1 MIPTPD
7 PRLDA
12 ILQKVRRIELS
23 TRGLVDALR
32 AGRYSSRFRGRGM
45 AFDEVREYVPGDD
58 VRTIDWNVTA
68 RAGTPFVKQ
77 FVEERELRILLLVD
91 VSGSTAYGSV
101 GQSRR
106 ELAAE
111 VAGVLAFAAASGHD
125 QVGVVLFSD
134 RVEAYVPPG
143 GGRRHALRVVQTIL
157 DTEPLGVGTD
167 FEVAATFASDVM
179 KRRGVVVVVSDFLAR
194 AGGDDLLEDALRR
207 LRGRHD
213 VVAVQ
218 LVDPAEITLPD
229 VGRVVVEDAEG
240 GDVVVL
246 HAGDPA
252 VRRRYAE
259 LARAK
264 LDAVERA
271 CWGAGVD
278 HLTLV
283 AGSPWE
289 APLAEFFERRP
300 RRMS

>member
-12 ILQKVRRIELS
+12 ILQKVRRIELK
-23 TRGLVDALR
+23 TRGLVDALL
-32 AGRYSSRFRGRGM
+32 AGRYSSRFRGHGM
-45 AFDEVREYVPGDD
+45 SFDEVREYVPGDD

-68 RAGTPFVKQ
+68 RAGTPFVKR
-77 FVEERELRILLLVD
+77 FVEERELKILLLVD

-125 QVGVVLFSD
+125 QVGVLLFSD
-134 RVEAYVPPG
+134 RVEAFVPPG
-143 GGRRHALRVVQTIL
+143 GGRRHALRVVHTIL
-157 DTEPLGVGTD
+157 DTEPSGRGTD
-167 FEVAATFASDVM
+167 FGLAATFASEAM
-179 KRRGVVVVVSDFLAR
+179 KRRGVIVVISDFLAR
-194 AGGDDLLEDALRR
+194 GGGEDALEDALRR
-207 LRGRHD
+207 LRARHD

-229 VGRVVVEDAEG
+229 VGRVVIEDAEG
-240 GDVVVL
+240 ADVILL

-259 LARAK
+259 LAQAK
-264 LDAVERA
+264 LEGIERA
-271 CWGAGVD
+271 CRGAGVD

-289 APLAEFFERRP
+289 APLTEFFERRP
-300 RRMS
+300 RRIS